1 MFFRP
6 PMIPLT
12 RTKLTGNPQEGTP
25 RREGNRLGAV
35 EIRTIRTDDGGGHLE
50 VHSFSPAAVPAL
62 HAGGESPGDPGSAG
76 QPGVVVIHGTLV
88 TDALYR
94 PFAMKIGRLLGRPV
108 HTYNRRGRGG
118 SSAQPED
125 YSAATEVS
133 DLATVIRATGSTD
146 VVAHSYGGFVALQ
159 AARTEPIRRL
169 VTYDAAVSLSGSLSR
184 RWRPELEYSM
194 AAGQLDHAW
203 AHLVQGLETAGPV
216 SKLPLGALRMLSILS
231 ARTRLGAEM
240 RQLLPT
246 AVAEMRAVLNAD
258 AALEDFTGITAP
270 TLMLSGGW
278 SPSYFAE
285 TGRQLAAAVPAI
297 DFALVPGQLHE
308 GPLRPGHR
316 LALTTARF
324 LANDVNL
331 RLRRLRADRHPP
343 GNRLRMGQ

>member
-1 MFFRP
+1 MFSDHTSIP
-6 PMIPLT
+6 PPA
-12 RTKLTGNPQEGTP
+12 GAH
-25 RREGNRLGAV
+25 RRAGHRLGAV
-35 EIRTIRTDDGGGHLE
+35 ETRTIRTDDGEGHLQ
-50 VHSFSPAAVPAL
+50 VHSFSPAPSTALAVPAPP
-62 HAGGESPGDPGSAG
+62 AADGAA

-94 PFAMKIGRLLGRPV
+94 PFALKIARLLRRPV

-118 SSAQPED
+118 SSDQRED

-133 DLATVIRATGSTD
+133 DLRAVMRATGAAD

-184 RWRPELEYSM
+184 RWRPELEHSM
-194 AAGQLDHAW
+194 AAGQLDQAW

-246 AVAEMRAVLNAD
+246 AVVEMRAVLQAD
-258 AALEDFTGITAP
+258 AELGDFAGVTTP

-278 SPSYFAE
+278 SPAYFAE

-308 GPLRPGHR
+308 GPLRPGAR

-324 LANDVNL
+324 LADDAGL
-331 RLRRLRADRHPP
+331 RLPRLRAAGIPL
-343 GNRLRMGQ
+343 GNRFRMGR

>member
-1 MFFRP
+1 
-6 PMIPLT
+6 
-12 RTKLTGNPQEGTP
+12 
-25 RREGNRLGAV
+25 V
-35 EIRTIRTDDGGGHLE
+35 ETRTIRTDDGDGHLE
-50 VHSFSPAAVPAL
+50 VHSFRPVASPALPA
-62 HAGGESPGDPGSAG
+62 AGGPDGTLAGSPDGHPDDPG

-94 PFAMKIGRLLGRPV
+94 PFAMKIARLLGRPV

-118 SSAQPED
+118 SAGQRED
-125 YSAATEVS
+125 YSAATEIS
-133 DLATVIRATGSTD
+133 DLAAVMRATGSAD

-169 VTYDAAVSLSGSLSR
+169 VTYDAAVSLSGSLER
-184 RWRPELEYSM
+184 RWRPELEHSM

-246 AVAEMRAVLNAD
+246 AVAEMRAVLKAD
-258 AALEDFTGITAP
+258 AELADFAGVTTP

-278 SPSYFAE
+278 SPAYFAE

-324 LANDVNL
+324 LANDVGL
-331 RLRRLRADRHPP
+331 RLQRIRAARHPL
-343 GNRLRMGQ
+343 GSRFRIGQ